1 MEITKIWGKLQKK
14 ENFSYSYQ
22 NGGTKQKAM
31 AVIQRAQQ
39 FNSSLRRYWATVAY
53 TASQFP

>member
-1 MEITKIWGKLQKK
+1 MESTKICGKLQKK

-31 AVIQRAQQ
+31 AVIQSAQQ
-39 FNSSLRRYWATVAY
+39 FHSPPGRYWAIVVY